1 MKSEIIVQ
9 AGCDGGSLTLYG
21 QRNGRGWL
29 YSTDMIDQTLS
40 WVDDGP
46 AVERT
51 SEVVKTWSAAL
62 KLLDQYPWHR
72 LYPLSVHP
80 KFKDKVITAVV
91 ARNKR
96 DHNEY
101 GVDRWKDL
109 CGVSEVNSEP
119 DVDAENVEQVQL

>member
-1 MKSEIIVQ
+1 MKTEIIVKT
-9 AGCDGGSLTLYG
+9 GCDGGSLTLYG

-29 YSTDMIDQTLS
+29 FSLNLFDQTMS

-46 AVERT
+46 VVDRT
-51 SEVVKTWSAAL
+51 NEVVKTWSAAL

-72 LYPLSVHP
+72 LYPLRVHTG
-80 KFKDKVITAVV
+80 FKEKVLAAVLT
-91 ARNKR
+91 RNSH